1 MGFPVNA
8 EFFQE
13 PGYQQLFKRI
23 FIGGAADAESMQ
35 CCWNWESK
43 FEEEAEKSV
52 KKCIQVL

>member
-23 FIGGAADAESMQ
+23 FIAVRRMRNQ
-35 CCWNWESK
+35 CSVVGTGESK